1 MIDKLRSSAANARS
15 ALGKYLRSERR
26 IRIGMA
32 PWIRRRARGQWY
44 FGRRTT
50 VNLVVF
56 FAAAFLLIFLTAT
69 LYVIPKGGGRTI
81 HLNFTDAGGIQPR
94 NDVTILGVP
103 AGGIR
108 EAVLLPN
115 GLVRVT
121 ADLEPGFVV
130 TQGTRGEIGRRSP
143 IGDLTLELIPGTGPP
158 LPNEAV
164 IGPRFTTPPP
174 DAERAI
180 ETLADVLH
188 AVPSDDLR
196 KLVTELALALRGR
209 GRDLA
214 SLSVTTADFPIRL
227 LEIKT
232 ELRSLIT
239 NGPKVTGVLA
249 DNANAFADDLAE
261 TAQLADILRDRR
273 FDLVDL
279 SREGERFLQ
288 VANNLLAAEKS
299 NLACFIADMGNLNVM
314 LAQAQLQQG
323 TLGAAID
330 LNRFFFNAVVHAIRF
345 APKDQHDWFR
355 VHFLPEPGEAP
366 PYDQRR
372 PAPDVYAGHA
382 CRSIYGP
389 GVGPGGQSHPV
400 WLANG
405 SQIIPGNSGGAPG
418 VGGGGG
424 GNDDDD

>member
-1 MIDKLRSSAANARS
+1 MLDKLRSSVGNARS
-15 ALGKYLRSERR
+15 AMGKYLRSERR
-26 IRIGMA
+26 MRIGMA
-32 PWIRRRARGQWY
+32 PWIRRRAAGQWY

-50 VNLVVF
+50 INLVVF

-69 LYVIPKGGGRTI
+69 LYVIPKGGGRAI
-81 HLNFTDAGGIQPR
+81 HFQFTDAAGIQPR

-103 AGGIR
+103 AGAVR

-130 TQGTRGEIGRRSP
+130 PKGTRAEIHRRSP
-143 IGDLTLELIPGTGPP
+143 IGDLTLHLVPGRGPP
-158 LPNEAV
+158 LPNGAV

-174 DAERAI
+174 DAERTI

-196 KLVTELALALRGR
+196 KLVTELAVGLRGR

-214 SLSVTTADFPIRL
+214 SLSVTTADFGERL
-227 LEIKT
+227 LQIKA
-232 ELRSLIT
+232 ELRSLIV

-249 DNANAFADDLAE
+249 ENANAFADDLAQ
-261 TAQLADILRDRR
+261 TAQLADILRDNR
-273 FDLVDL
+273 FDLVEL
-279 SREGERFLQ
+279 SRDGERFLR

-314 LAQAQLQQG
+314 LARAQP
-323 TLGAAID
+323 TLAASID
-330 LNRFFFNAVVHAIRF
+330 LNRWFFNAVVQAVRLS
-345 APKDQHDWFR
+345 PSDQHEWFR
-355 VHFLPEPGEAP
+355 VFLEDATGEARR
-366 PYDQRR
+366 YRR

-382 CRSIYGP
+382 CRSRYGP
-389 GVGPGGQSHPV
+389 GVGPGAQPHPV
-400 WLANG
+400 WLARG
-405 SQIIPGNSGGAPG
+405 SKLHRGGSGGGG
-418 VGGGGG
+418 VGGGFGG
-424 GNDDDD
+424 NGDNNDDD

>member
-1 MIDKLRSSAANARS
+1 MLDKLRSSAANARS
-15 ALGKYLRSERR
+15 AVGKYLRSERR
-26 IRIGMA
+26 LRIGQA
-32 PWIRRRARGQWY
+32 PWIRKRAPGQWY

-50 VNLVVF
+50 INLAVF

-69 LYVIPKGGGRTI
+69 LYVIPKGGGRTV
-81 HLNFTDAGGIQPR
+81 HLVFTDAGGIQPR

-103 AGGIR
+103 AGAIR

-143 IGDLTLELIPGTGPP
+143 IGDLTLELIPGTGSP
-158 LPNEAV
+158 LPTEAT
-164 IGPRFTTPPP
+164 IGPRHTTPPP

-196 KLVTELALALRGR
+196 KLVTELAIGLRGR

-214 SLSVTTADFPIRL
+214 SLSVTTADFPERL
-227 LEIKT
+227 LQIKT
-232 ELRSLIT
+232 ELRSLIV

-249 DNANAFADDLAE
+249 DNANAFADDLVE
-261 TAQLADILRDRR
+261 TAKLADILRDRR

-279 SREGERFLQ
+279 SREGDRFLR
-288 VANNLLAAEKS
+288 VADNLLAAEKS

-314 LAQAQLQQG
+314 LARAQP
-323 TLGAAID
+323 TLAASIEW
-330 LNRFFFNAVVHAIRF
+330 NHFFFNAVVQAVRL
-345 APKDQHDWFR
+345 APSDRHEWFR
-355 VHFLPEPGEAP
+355 VFLTGARGGARAYSP
-366 PYDQRR
+366 RR

-389 GVGPGGQSHPV
+389 GVGPGGQPGPV
-400 WLANG
+400 WLARG
-405 SQIIPGNSGGAPG
+405 SDLIRGGSGGG
-418 VGGGGG
+418 TGGGDG
-424 GNDDDD
+424 DDD

>member
-1 MIDKLRSSAANARS
+1 MLDKLRSSVGDARS
-15 ALGKYLRSERR
+15 AVGKWLRSERR
-26 IRIGMA
+26 LRIGQA
-32 PWIRRRARGQWY
+32 PWIRKRAAGQWY

-50 VNLVVF
+50 INLIAF

-81 HLNFTDAGGIQPR
+81 HAHFVDAGGIQPR

-103 AGGIR
+103 AGCVR
-108 EAVLLPN
+108 DAVLLPN

-130 TQGTRGEIGRRSP
+130 TEGTKAEINRRSP
-143 IGDLTLELIPGTGPP
+143 IGDLTLEFIPGTGPP

-174 DAERAI
+174 DAERTI

-196 KLVTELALALRGR
+196 KLVTELAVGLRGR

-214 SLSVTTADFPIRL
+214 SLSVTTADFPERL
-227 LEIKT
+227 LEIKA
-232 ELRSLIT
+232 ELRSLIV

-249 DNANAFADDLAE
+249 DNANAFADDLAQ

-279 SREGERFLQ
+279 SRQGDRFLR
-288 VANNLLAAEKS
+288 VADRLLAAEKS

-314 LAQAQLQQG
+314 LAQAQLREG
-323 TLGAAID
+323 SLAAAID
-330 LNRFFFNAVVHAIRF
+330 LNRFFFGAVVQAVRF
-345 APKDQHDWFR
+345 APNDQHEWFR
-355 VHFLPEPGEAP
+355 VFLEDATGHAKR
-366 PYDQRR
+366 YRR

-389 GVGPGGQSHPV
+389 GVGPGGQPGPV
-400 WLANG
+400 WLARG
-405 SQIIPGNSGGAPG
+405 SDLIRGGS
-418 VGGGGG
+418 GG
-424 GNDDDD
+424 GNGGGNGDDD

>member
-1 MIDKLRSSAANARS
+1 MLDKLRSSAASARS
-15 ALGKYLRSERR
+15 AVGKYLRSERR
-26 IRIGMA
+26 MRIGMA
-32 PWIRRRARGQWY
+32 PWIRRRAAGQWY

-50 VNLVVF
+50 INLIVF

-81 HLNFTDAGGIQPR
+81 HAHFVDAAGIQPR

-103 AGGIR
+103 AGAVR
-108 EAVLLPN
+108 ESILLPN

-121 ADLEPGFVV
+121 ADLEPGFVL
-130 TQGTRGEIGRRSP
+130 TKGTRAEINRRSP
-143 IGDLTLELIPGTGPP
+143 IGDLTLEFQPGTGPP
-158 LPNEAV
+158 LPSEAV

-174 DAERAI
+174 DAERTI
-180 ETLADVLH
+180 EVLADVLH
-188 AVPSDDLR
+188 AVPSDDVR
-196 KLVTELALALRGR
+196 KLITELAAGLRGR

-214 SLSVTTADFPIRL
+214 SLSVTTADFPERL
-227 LEIKT
+227 LQIKA
-232 ELRSLIT
+232 ELRSLIV

-279 SREGERFLQ
+279 SVQGERFLR
-288 VANNLLAAEKS
+288 VANNLLVAEKS

-314 LAQAQLQQG
+314 LARAQP
-323 TLGAAID
+323 TLAASID
-330 LNRFFFNAVVHAIRF
+330 LNRFFFRAVVQLVRAVPSDRHE
-345 APKDQHDWFR
+345 WFR
-355 VHFLPEPGEAP
+355 VFLEEARGEARR
-366 PYDQRR
+366 YRR

-389 GVGPGGQSHPV
+389 GVGPGGQRHPV
-400 WLANG
+400 WLARG
-405 SQIIPGNSGGAPG
+405 SQLVRGGS
-418 VGGGGG
+418 GGGGG
-424 GNDDDD
+424 FPGFSGGNGDNDDD

>member
-1 MIDKLRSSAANARS
+1 MLDKLRSSAANARS
-15 ALGKYLRSERR
+15 AVGKYLRSERR
-26 IRIGMA
+26 LRIGQA
-32 PWIRRRARGQWY
+32 PWIRKRAAGQWY

-50 VNLVVF
+50 INLVVF

-69 LYVIPKGGGRTI
+69 LYVIPKGGGRTL
-81 HLNFTDAGGIQPR
+81 HAHFVDAGGIQPR

-108 EAVLLPN
+108 ESILLPN

-130 TQGTRGEIGRRSP
+130 TEGTRAEINRRSP

-158 LPNEAV
+158 LPSEAV

-174 DAERAI
+174 DAERTI

-196 KLVTELALALRGR
+196 KLVTELAVALRGR

-214 SLSVTTADFPIRL
+214 SLSVTTADFPERL
-227 LEIKT
+227 LQVKT
-232 ELRSLIT
+232 ELRSLIV

-249 DNANAFADDLAE
+249 DNANAFADDLVE
-261 TAQLADILRDRR
+261 TAKLADILRDRR

-279 SREGERFLQ
+279 SRQGDRFLR

-314 LAQAQLQQG
+314 LARAQP
-323 TLGAAID
+323 TLAASIEW
-330 LNRFFFNAVVHAIRF
+330 NRFFFNAVVQAVRF
-345 APKDQHDWFR
+345 APSDLHEWFR
-355 VHFLPEPGEAP
+355 VHLTSPTGGAQ
-366 PYDQRR
+366 PYRPRR

-389 GVGPGGQSHPV
+389 GVGPGGQPGPV
-400 WLANG
+400 WLARG
-405 SQIIPGNSGGAPG
+405 SDLIRGGS
-418 VGGGGG
+418 GG
-424 GNDDDD
+424 GNGNGDDD